1 MKTKNAGLLYIFE
14 SRLLYLP
21 RPPSVHSAFLVFCSS
36 RFSEYH
42 TLSAAYCPP
51 YDEQRDFVWTKGK
64 LRSDGCVYGIKE
76 ADGKYHYELRYNPA
90 PDVILWVEEMD
101 RNYILQ
107 LKREGKLLEKEPNGD
122 KEIKTA
128 EDTPADKDGWGRRHQ
143 FHDEIFAAFAAA
155 RDEVK
160 QQKRLAEERIAQE
173 TEVQYQK
180 SDGYWHAD
188 LRLDESPEMRQ
199 CMERRD
205 IEYLRNLE
213 REGHLLEL
221 EPYADLEIAEDHAFK
236 TEIRA
241 VMERARGMPSLKLF
255 CAFFINRN
263 PEAQALL
270 MQVKSYLPITLYSF
284 LRRLP
289 NIRAAEERAETT
301 LAVQYK
307 RAAETREA
315 ERAPKTARLEK

>member
-1 MKTKNAGLLYIFE
+1 MKTRKLGVAVIHTPVPLAFL
-14 SRLLYLP
+14 RLLPWAL
-21 RPPSVHSAFLVFCSS
+21 S
-36 RFSEYH
+36 
-42 TLSAAYCPP
+42 SAARTAYKENRGNGHEPAWFDRGFP
-51 YDEQRDFVWTKGK
+51 SYDQIPDQFFSWTT
-64 LRSDGCVYGIKE
+64 
-76 ADGKYHYELRYNPA
+76 
-90 PDVILWVEEMD
+90 PD
-101 RNYILQ
+101 
-107 LKREGKLLEKEPNGD
+107 
-122 KEIKTA
+122 
-128 EDTPADKDGWGRRHQ
+128 GRRFPVQ
-143 FHDEIFAAFAAA
+143 RVPKN
-155 RDEVK
+155 RDYFLCPE
-160 QQKRLAEERIAQE
+160 
-173 TEVQYQK
+173 EVQYQK
-180 SDGYWHAD
+180 SAGYRHAD
-188 LRLDESPEMRQ
+188 LRLDETPKMRE

-213 REGHLLEL
+213 REGRLLEL
-221 EPYADLEIAEDHAFK
+221 EPDADLEIAEDHAFK

-315 ERAPKTARLEK
+315 EPAPKTARLEK

>member
-1 MKTKNAGLLYIFE
+1 MKTQHAVPPRGGLLRPFPLHFFDDV
-14 SRLLYLP
+14 RLDVWRVRADALRWYKENRGNGDAPGWFVTFPLGDQIP
-21 RPPSVHSAFLVFCSS
+21 DQFYSWTTPVGR
-36 RFSEYH
+36 RF
-42 TLSAAYCPP
+42 PV
-51 YDEQRDFVWTKGK
+51 QRDPK
-64 LRSDGCVYGIKE
+64 
-76 ADGKYHYELRYNPA
+76 
-90 PDVILWVEEMD
+90 
-101 RNYILQ
+101 
-107 LKREGKLLEKEPNGD
+107 
-122 KEIKTA
+122 
-128 EDTPADKDGWGRRHQ
+128 DKDY
-143 FHDEIFAAFAAA
+143 FLCPF
-155 RDEVK
+155 
-160 QQKRLAEERIAQE
+160 
-173 TEVQYQK
+173 EVQYK
-180 SDGYWHAD
+180 KADGYWYAD

-315 ERAPKTARLEK
+315 EPAPKTARLEK